1 MKAINIMIILCCSI
15 SLYAQPLS
23 IELPQQDADSLS
35 IKTFNITI
43 DTTTKDIEIIESSYD
58 MLDVFHLHRRYKTS
72 LYELDTVVLIINKD
86 STQCEIRLLMCEGR
100 AFSIDDPYKGKVRTG
115 FIDKKKLRLGY
126 WQVGPI
132 EDELNEMVDRLNHY
146 IPKKEACNSDR
157 NLKQYLCHKYLV
169 GRDMNGLYSSGII
182 MPSLNGSNSV
192 QSRHDSIQTHLD
204 ECVGEVKE
212 PHVFKVIYTINEAG
226 RAVDISSF
234 DCPKDLEE
242 KVFDCL
248 AQTQWTPGQYDGKPV
263 ATKCATLIGFNVED
277 KFAVY
282 EQNSK
287 KPKEQP
293 KQVTISDDALEAM
306 FGTDKPDEEEVFR
319 VVEDMP
325 KPLSLSYYEELK
337 AEAIKAFPD
346 QNWDETLKFIV
357 EKDGYVSNV
366 NIIRSTN
373 KKVGEWLKAEMR
385 KTARYEPGKQR
396 GIKVRVQ
403 MVYRMKS

>member
-1 MKAINIMIILCCSI
+1 V
-15 SLYAQPLS
+15 
-23 IELPQQDADSLS
+23 
-35 IKTFNITI
+35 FN
-43 DTTTKDIEIIESSYD
+43 
-58 MLDVFHLHRRYKTS
+58 
-72 LYELDTVVLIINKD
+72 
-86 STQCEIRLLMCEGR
+86 
-100 AFSIDDPYKGKVRTG
+100 
-115 FIDKKKLRLGY
+115 
-126 WQVGPI
+126 
-132 EDELNEMVDRLNHY
+132 
-146 IPKKEACNSDR
+146 
-157 NLKQYLCHKYLV
+157 
-169 GRDMNGLYSSGII
+169 
-182 MPSLNGSNSV
+182 
-192 QSRHDSIQTHLD
+192 
-204 ECVGEVKE
+204 
-212 PHVFKVIYTINEAG
+212 
-226 RAVDISSF
+226 
-234 DCPKDLEE
+234 
-242 KVFDCL
+242 CL